1 MPVTMTVGLM
11 AAMMKP
17 PVRLSAMGM
26 LYSLHPRLVPETA
39 AWRGAGAENASR
51 HRQSLHRMFQG
62 PKSRIRANRGSN
74 A

>member
-26 LYSLHPRLVPETA
+26 LYSLQPRVMPETA
-39 AWRGAGAENASR
+39 AWRGAGAENAGQHS
-51 HRQSLHRMFQG
+51 QSLHRRLQG
-62 PKSRIRANRGSN
+62 LKSINTS
-74 A
+74 